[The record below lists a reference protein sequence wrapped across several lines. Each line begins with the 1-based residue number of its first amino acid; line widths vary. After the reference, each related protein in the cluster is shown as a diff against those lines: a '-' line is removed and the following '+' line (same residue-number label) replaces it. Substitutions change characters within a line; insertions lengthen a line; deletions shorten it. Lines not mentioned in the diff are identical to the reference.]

1 MDKIN
6 INLDVLNSCASSFLQ
21 EKRNYENDEKMFLST
36 NFYHSTNETLCKMS
50 TLLLNDINKIG
61 FAFENISTWWNNY
74 INDVTELENSLVG
87 NNTLIN
93 APISSLTQALESIH
107 IIEDGIDKLT
117 KQVSSNEDK
126 IRVNTKSLN
135 GFPPSSKDYNSG
147 KFKGDIE
154 KILKAKINPGLDF
167 YEKPWSNIISINN
180 KNNSNNG
187 ASIISFDSNTNNN
200 IGGLMTLTSLTVAS
214 PKNIVEQM
222 KMITEGKKVKTSN
235 SLENNYNITKKAK
248 TIIEYKPKYDTGSIM
263 VTHGIGID
271 LSNWNLEE

>member
-36 NFYHSTNETLCKMS
+36 NFYHSANETLCKMS

-93 APISSLTQALESIH
+93 APISSIAQVVESIH
-107 IIEDGIDKLT
+107 SIEDGIDKFT

-126 IRVNTKSLN
+126 IRVNTKSLV
-135 GFPPSSKDYNSG
+135 GFPPSSKDYTSG
-147 KFKGDIE
+147 KFKGNIE
-154 KILKAKINPGLDF
+154 NVLKARINPGLDF
-167 YEKPWSNIISINN
+167 YEKSWSDIISINSV
-180 KNNSNNG
+180 NNSNNG
-187 ASIISFDSNTNNN
+187 ANIISFDSNTNS

-214 PKNIVEQM
+214 PKNMVEQM
-222 KMITEGKKVKTSN
+222 KMITEGKKIKTS
-235 SLENNYNITKKAK
+235 SLLENNYNITKKAK
-248 TIIEYKPKYDTGSIM
+248 TIMEYKPKYDTGSIM
-263 VTHGIGID
+263 VTHGIGLD